1 MKRQEEDEED
11 EEGNEEEEGE
21 KENKNASC
29 AAVGRVLCSL
39 RFVLLSS
46 HLFIAAP
53 HQRVHAVPH
62 FQPRD
67 AVVDGPQHVVVLPDE
82 VLQQRLPSLLELLLR
97 CPMQRPIGN

>member
-1 MKRQEEDEED
+1 MR
-11 EEGNEEEEGE
+11 
-21 KENKNASC
+21 
-29 AAVGRVLCSL
+29 RVVAQVAEHDLEVA
-39 RFVLLSS
+39 FVLR
-46 HLFIAAP
+46 IAAP